1 MSFAQMMPSIVMVTA
16 KPASARSSTTCAN
29 RAPTYNA
36 PRVSTAALPGAPARL
51 DAVSE
56 TVAAKMTTATGA
68 PTAMVASGGSRPR
81 SRPCKRGDGPAARGG
96 SAIGRATEPPLPLLE
111 LNDRG
116 EEVIA
121 SEVGPQDIREVE
133 LGVRRLPEQEIGKP
147 LLTAGP
153 DDQVGIREIRRVQLG
168 GERRVV
174 NGVGRQGA
182 VPRTGG
188 EAAAA
193 PTISGPGPE
202 FSAKVQ

>member
-1 MSFAQMMPSIVMVTA
+1 MAI
-16 KPASARSSTTCAN
+16 R
-29 RAPTYNA
+29 
-36 PRVSTAALPGAPARL
+36 
-51 DAVSE
+51 
-56 TVAAKMTTATGA
+56 TGA
-68 PTAMVASGGSRPR
+68 PTAIVATRGSRPR

-96 SAIGRATEPPLPLLE
+96 SAIGRTTEPPLPLLE
-111 LNDRG
+111 LNERG

-133 LGVRRLPEQEIGKP
+133 LGVRRLPEQKIRKP

-174 NGVGRQGA
+174 NGVGRQVA

-188 EAAAA
+188 EAAGSAA
-193 PTISGPGPE
+193 AIGTGPVLE
-202 FSAKVQ
+202 REVQDEGLVGGGQGLHALDLAADRARENLNVAGDAETNAVAVQLLRLLDERLSQQVHQRADL